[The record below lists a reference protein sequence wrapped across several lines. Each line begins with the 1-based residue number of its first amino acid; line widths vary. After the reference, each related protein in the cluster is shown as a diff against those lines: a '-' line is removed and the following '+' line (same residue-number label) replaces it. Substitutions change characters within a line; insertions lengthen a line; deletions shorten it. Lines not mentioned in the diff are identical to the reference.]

1 MGKDKLKVKR
11 EDITSYLFRFIF
23 LTLTVVNFLPN
34 VNATPISLSLNQAI
48 QRMIENNLSFKN
60 IAYDYETAKMQY
72 ESAWNT
78 FFLPSFTLTAGT
90 STSSNYTVG
99 TLPGT
104 AARND
109 PNSVWSR
116 GYPTTGVT
124 LSMGSYTLFN
134 FFKDRGTYDIAKMNY
149 DRASSVYQESIRT
162 ARFALIRQYFE
173 VKIAQ
178 EKLEAA
184 ERSMTISQAISELI
198 ESRKSL
204 GKATEDEMNSSSV
217 DLLTARKGYGD
228 QKQVVDSL
236 LIGLNT
242 TLNATPETE
251 FKLTTQPPFIPVHL
265 DEKELY
271 EIFKTKSPSAKSAE
285 LALASAE
292 ISTANMEKTRLPL
305 PVVTFSG
312 VNIGYT
318 SGYSGGTGSAYTN
331 SSGGG
336 TLDVSAA
343 VSVTLPIFG
352 PSGFFNE
359 YSVRSSYI
367 GRDRAEI
374 ALKTT
379 LMTGEQTIRQKI
391 LGIRQLEANI
401 KTLREAEAKNSKI
414 LDSIFKKAMSSSA
427 DRLQLRDAVL
437 QARQSELDRLE
448 ALLGHIGGKNE
459 LAEYIGLDRLPGD
472 QI

>member
-1 MGKDKLKVKR
+1 MGKEKLKVKR
-11 EDITSYLFRFIF
+11 EKSSSHLFGFILF
-23 LTLTVVNFLPN
+23 ALLSVNFLPSA
-34 VNATPISLSLNQAI
+34 NAIPINLSLNQAI
-48 QRMIENNLSFKN
+48 QRMIENNLTFKN
-60 IAYDYETAKMQY
+60 IAYDYESAKMQY
-72 ESAWNT
+72 EIAWNT
-78 FFLPSFTLTAGT
+78 FFLPSFSLNAATT
-90 STSSNYTVG
+90 SASNYTVG

-134 FFKDRGTYDIAKMNY
+134 FFKDRANYDIAKMNY
-149 DRASSVYQESIRT
+149 DRASSIYQENIRT
-162 ARFALIRQYFE
+162 SRFALIRQYFE

-198 ESRKSL
+198 ESRKNL

-217 DLLTARKGYGD
+217 DLLTAKKGYGD
-228 QKQVVDSL
+228 QKQIVDSL

-242 TLNATPETE
+242 TLNATPDTE
-251 FKLTTQPPFIPVHL
+251 FKLTTEPPFIPVHL

-271 EIFKTKSPSAKSAE
+271 EIFKTKSPMAKSAE
-285 LALASAE
+285 LSLASAE
-292 ISTANMEKTRLPL
+292 ISTANMEKSRLPL
-305 PVVTFSG
+305 PTVTFSG
-312 VNIGYT
+312 INVGYT

-331 SSGGG
+331 TNGGG
-336 TLDVSAA
+336 TLDVSAT

-352 PSGFFNE
+352 PTGFFNE
-359 YSVRSSYI
+359 YAIRNSYI

-379 LMTGEQTIRQKI
+379 LMNGEQTIRQKI
-391 LGIRQLEANI
+391 LGIRQLESNI

-427 DRLQLRDAVL
+427 DRLQLRDAVV

-472 QI
+472 QL